1 MPYKTDPLFGSTP
14 QTPTAVIPVT
24 TFGAPYGGPY
34 VKAVAL
40 TPGTPVAA
48 GRGVIVKGSGN
59 FGLKL
64 AGGGTVIVNDA
75 TGGSGTRHDG
85 FAVIDADM
93 TSAGTGATVQI
104 LY

>member
-1 MPYKTDPLFGSTP
+1 MPYSTDPLFGSIP

-24 TFGAPYGGPY
+24 TSGAPYGGPY

-48 GRGVIVKGSGN
+48 GRGVIVKGSGT

-64 AGGGTVIVNDA
+64 QSGGTVTVNDA
-75 TGGSGTRHDG
+75 TGGSGTKHDG
-85 FAVIDADM
+85 YAVIDVDLAN
-93 TSAGTGATVQI
+93 AGTGASAQN

>member
-1 MPYKTDPLFGSTP
+1 MPYTTDPLFGSTP

-24 TFGAPYGGPY
+24 TSGAPYGGPY
-34 VKAVAL
+34 TKAVAL

-48 GRGVIVKGSGN
+48 GRGVITKGAGT

-64 AGGGTVIVNDA
+64 KDGGTVTVSDA
-75 TGGSGTRHDG
+75 SGGGGTRHDG
-85 FAVIDADM
+85 YAVIDVDL
-93 TSAGTGATVQI
+93 TNAGTGASAQN